1 MKTVLVIDSDEDRRN
16 LVTAL
21 LGAGFRVIEE
31 VESGDGLRRAV
42 EEDPG
47 AIIMDEDMP
56 PIDGI
61 ELLPVLR
68 SFTDSLI
75 VVKGS
80 GGGLAAAQALLR
92 GADLYLPRSVSVK
105 EVLVR
110 VHALLSRLVTGREPS
125 QEEYYL
131 KVSGNGN
138 GNGNGHGNGFPPKM
152 FPLV

>member
-1 MKTVLVIDSDEDRRN
+1 MKTVLVIDSDEDRRS

-21 LGAGFRVIEE
+21 QGAGFRVLEE
-31 VESGDGLRRAV
+31 VESGNGLRKAV
-42 EEDPG
+42 DEDPG
-47 AIIMDEDMP
+47 AIIIDEDMP

-80 GGGLAAAQALLR
+80 GGGQVAAQALLQ
-92 GADLYLPRSVSVK
+92 GADLYLPRWASVK
-105 EVLVR
+105 EVLAR
-110 VHALLSRLVTGREPS
+110 VHALLRRLVAGRESS
-125 QEEYYL
+125 QEAYYTN
-131 KVSGNGN
+131 GNGN
-138 GNGNGHGNGFPPKM
+138 GNGNANGFPPKM

>member
-1 MKTVLVIDSDEDRRN
+1 MNTVLVIDSDEGRRS

-21 LGAGFRVIEE
+21 QGAGFRVVEE
-31 VESGDGLRRAV
+31 VESGNGLRRAV
-42 EEDPG
+42 EEVPG

-80 GGGLAAAQALLR
+80 GGGLAAAQALLQ
-92 GADLYLPRSVSVK
+92 GADLYLPRGVSVK

-110 VHALLSRLVTGREPS
+110 VHALLRRLVTGREPS
-125 QEEYYL
+125 EGAYST
-131 KVSGNGN
+131 SGNGN
-138 GNGNGHGNGFPPKM
+138 GNGFHPEM
-152 FPLV
+152 FPLS